1 MDLKTAIAVLIQQG
15 NDLNTMINNLLN
27 NAYNAQSLVN
37 QVNNDIPAINP
48 QIKSLAATMSIIMTS
63 INSQDVLAQGTI
75 DTIAQLANQ

>member
-27 NAYNAQSLVN
+27 NAYNAQSLIN
-37 QVNNDIPAINP
+37 QENNGIPAINP

>member
-37 QVNNDIPAINP
+37 QENNNITAINP

>member
-37 QVNNDIPAINP
+37 QDNNGIPAINP

>member
-15 NDLNTMINNLLN
+15 NDLNTMVNNLLN